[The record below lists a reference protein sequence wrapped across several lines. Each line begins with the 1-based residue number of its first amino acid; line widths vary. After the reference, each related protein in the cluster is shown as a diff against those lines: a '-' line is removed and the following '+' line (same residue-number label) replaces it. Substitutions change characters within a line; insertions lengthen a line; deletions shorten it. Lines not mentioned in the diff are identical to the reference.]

1 MIDSKTER
9 RRGTR
14 LEDAILEAAWA
25 ELIEGGYW
33 TFTMEAVA
41 ARAQTSRPVLYR
53 RWPDRGERAIAAL
66 KSHFSKNP
74 VHVGDLG
81 SVRDELF
88 SLLRQSAD
96 RAAPIA
102 VIFTIQMSEYYRETN
117 TSPADLR
124 SKILGSEQELI
135 HGILSR
141 AVDRGEIDGTK
152 LSKRIASLPTDLAR
166 HEIMTTLKPISDSV
180 IREII
185 DEVFMP
191 LVAPAAPAG
200 TVSKKTRGRP

>member
-14 LEDAILEAAWA
+14 LEEAILDAAWA
-25 ELIEGGYW
+25 ELVEGGYSS
-33 TFTMEAVA
+33 FTMEAVA
-41 ARAQTSRPVLYR
+41 LRARTSRPVLYR
-53 RWPDRGERAIAAL
+53 RWPDRGELAIAAL
-66 KSHFSKNP
+66 KNHLSKNP

-81 SVRDELF
+81 SVRAELF

-102 VIFTIQMSEYYRETN
+102 VIFTIEMSEYYRETN

-124 SKILGSEQELI
+124 SRILGSERELI
-135 HGILSR
+135 HEIFRRG
-141 AVDRGEIDGTK
+141 VDRGEIDGAK
-152 LSKRIASLPTDLAR
+152 LSKRVASLPGDLAR
-166 HEIMTTLKPISDSV
+166 HDLMITLKPISDRA

-185 DEVFMP
+185 DEIFMP
-191 LVAPAAPAG
+191 LVAPALHARTG
-200 TVSKKTRGRP
+200 SRKTRRR